1 MLYTINNDRLQV
13 SADTFG
19 AELHSLKLDGKE
31 YLWQCGDAW
40 KRYAPILF
48 PFICSPKD
56 GLYTAKGKQYKMK
69 ANHGFAR
76 DMEFEFKAQT
86 DNSLSFVLTENAK
99 SLAQYPYEFSL
110 EVRYTIKDN
119 CLRVENFVTNMGDED
134 MFFYLGAHPAFNC
147 PLNGGES
154 FDDYYV
160 EFDEC
165 ERITQTIGEKQVTLV
180 ENGRTL
186 DMTRALFDNDS
197 IPLEFPN
204 SKAISLKS
212 KKSGSYVRLEYPVSD
227 CITVWSP
234 TGDDRAS
241 FVCLEPWTSVP
252 TFYDDD
258 FDAIEDKPHAI
269 KLAAGEDY
277 RYYYDIK
284 LF

>member
-1 MLYTINNDRLQV
+1 MLYTIKNERLEI

-56 GLYTAKGKQYKMK
+56 RKYTAKGKQYTMK

-76 DMEFEFKAQT
+76 DMEFSFNGKNE
-86 DNSLSFVLTENAK
+86 NSLCFVLTENEQ
-99 SLAQYPYEFSL
+99 SLAQYPYKFSL
-110 EVRYTIKDN
+110 EVRYTVND
-119 CLRVENFVTNMGDED
+119 
-134 MFFYLGAHPAFNC
+134 PAFNC
-147 PLNGGES
+147 PLNEGDK

-160 EFDEC
+160 EFDES
-165 ERITQTIGEKQVTLV
+165 EHITQKIGDETVTLV
-180 ENGRTL
+180 EYGKRL

-197 IPLEFPN
+197 IPLNYPN
-204 SKAISLKS
+204 SKAISLRS
-212 KKSGSYVRLEYPVSD
+212 KNGGSYVRLEYPVSD

-234 TGDDRAS
+234 TGDDRAE

-258 FDAIEDKPHAI
+258 FEALENKPNAI
-269 KLAAGEDY
+269 KLEKGEKY